1 MNVEAVGRAP
11 MMSLRELV
19 NRYRALVAEYGDEV
33 PLAGFDLA
41 HAEIEQ
47 IFSGYDEDYQ
57 ISRFFHFSK
66 KEGEKFLIDGEPA
79 THVLIDGE
87 IETLF

>member
-1 MNVEAVGRAP
+1 MSVEAAGRAP

-33 PLAGFDLA
+33 PLSGFDLT

-47 IFSGYDEDYQ
+47 IFSGYDEDYH
-57 ISRFFHFSK
+57 ISRFFHFAEK
-66 KEGEKFLIDGEPA
+66 DGEKFLIDGVAA
-79 THVLIDGE
+79 THVAIDGE
-87 IETLF
+87 IETIF